1 MKNRRTQLCV
11 CLRAQSLSHVRFA
24 TSWTAVCQAP
34 LSVESSREEYWSG
47 LPFLV
52 IQALFHTRVALDVT
66 RILKAG
72 FLRTKGLSPCVSISL
87 PNPPQKLPW
96 PPAHSSM
103 TPRGSFSS
111 PNTTNSLSLLY
122 LFSFLFGHVPC
133 GISVSWPG
141 IEPAPLAVKAWSL
154 NHRATEEFL
163 LSLTFWPASTVF
175 TPFPIHNPLKEISQ
189 SQLPLTAMR
198 LPICLSL
205 LWKTPSAIPSQLR
218 NPVFTSFLAS
228 KIFKTTCGSAANQA
242 CFILLLGLAHVK
254 THDSL
259 LSSYL
264 LNMCLWNLGL

>member
-1 MKNRRTQLCV
+1 MLQGYVRQGSCKQRVYHLACQYLFPTHLRNSCDLLPTQLWLHGV
-11 CLRAQSLSHVRFA
+11 PF
-24 TSWTAVCQAP
+24 QAP
-34 LSVESSREEYWSG
+34 PPLT
-47 LPFLV
+47 
-52 IQALFHTRVALDVT
+52 H
-66 RILKAG
+66 
-72 FLRTKGLSPCVSISL
+72 SL
-87 PNPPQKLPW
+87 
-96 PPAHSSM
+96 
-103 TPRGSFSS
+103 
-111 PNTTNSLSLLY
+111 Y
-122 LFSFLFGHVPC
+122 CISFLFFFFGHVPC

-141 IEPAPLAVKAWSL
+141 IEPAPLAVKAWNL

-198 LPICLSL
+198 LPVCLSL
-205 LWKTPSAIPSQLR
+205 LWKTLSAIPSQLW
-218 NPVFTSFLAS
+218 NPVFTSFPAS